1 MASPGWMYH
10 PLQGK
15 QLFPDLTPA
24 FQRQLEAEGWRDS
37 PEKVGGPQ
45 QADAS
50 PPPPPAPA
58 KADIRNIGIPEF
70 MGTAPSHPILASNEA
85 LARMARIID
94 RDGDRCDGDLSVE
107 ELTSVIDHMGA
118 EELDAVCSHLGLDA
132 DITFAPHAATMARAR
147 LLNFLRPDAANT
159 GLDAYVPYAPPSD
172 GGQQPFDMTGAPG
185 ATAAPVQDNN
195 AVTQRVVSGADGPAL
210 VGTVTLDAFIG
221 TTEAERVRWL
231 ETDATKANI
240 ALLLDER
247 QVAYKTREDKAA
259 LAEKLLASLT
269 NEV

>member
-185 ATAAPVQDNN
+185 AAVAPP
-195 AVTQRVVSGADGPAL
+195 VVSRAEGPMLA
-210 VGTVTLDAFIG
+210 GTVTLGAFMG
-221 TTEAERVRWL
+221 ATEAERIRWL
-231 ETDATKANI
+231 EADATKVDI
-240 ALLLDER
+240 ARLLDER

-259 LAEKLLASLT
+259 LAAKLLASLT